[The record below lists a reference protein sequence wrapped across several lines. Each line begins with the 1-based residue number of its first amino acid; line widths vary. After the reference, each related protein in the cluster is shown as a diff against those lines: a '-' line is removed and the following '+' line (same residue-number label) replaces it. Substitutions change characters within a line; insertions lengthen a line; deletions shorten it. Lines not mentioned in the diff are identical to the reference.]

1 LVASGRAS
9 QIERGA
15 ICELRNDE
23 RSSPRSAKARES
35 AGRKLSRPR
44 HSLDEDGDESES
56 EEIATE
62 EIDIVVAHI
71 KRLARIASLEFA
83 LRVGAVIIHHFYEGD
98 AEAWRSRGPKT
109 ASFRRLAEHPDLPLS
124 PGSLYRCVA
133 LYELCDRL
141 NAPSRWEHL
150 GASHLRLVI
159 GLPPPTQE
167 KLLATANAKRWT
179 VKVLH
184 QEVLLE
190 KAARLTRGGRRAQTP
205 LTRSLMSVRKCL
217 DDYRD
222 VIERTGQLS
231 LSDLER
237 SLQLVEETRTYL
249 ECLSQSLRAAA
260 GSANDGSGESSR
272 PLAQASGK
280 RHTQLC
286 GIRGRSPVA

>member
-1 LVASGRAS
+1 LVASSRATRIEQSAGGRL
-9 QIERGA
+9 RGEA
-15 ICELRNDE
+15 LLSNT
-23 RSSPRSAKARES
+23 RSAKGKTTAFRELNRQ
-35 AGRKLSRPR
+35 G
-44 HSLDEDGDESES
+44 HHLDADEESDG
-56 EEIATE
+56 EEIASD

-71 KRLARIASLEFA
+71 KRLARTASLEFA
-83 LRVGAVIIHHFYEGD
+83 LRVGAVIIHHFYAGD

-167 KLLATANAKRWT
+167 KLLAAANAKRWT

-190 KAARLTRGGRRAQTP
+190 KAVRLSRGGRRAQP
-205 LTRSLMSVRKCL
+205 AITRSLLSVRKCL

-222 VIERTGQLS
+222 VVQRTGQLS
-231 LSDLER
+231 VEDLER
-237 SLQLVEETRTYL
+237 SLQLVEETRAYL
-249 ECLSQSLRAAA
+249 EYLSQSLRAAA
-260 GSANDGSGESSR
+260 DSGNDAGES
-272 PLAQASGK
+272 PA
-280 RHTQLC
+280 
-286 GIRGRSPVA
+286 VAADKC